1 MALAVSRSAA
11 SWLGGPGSAL
21 WECVVREFPRNECS
35 YTPAVTKPHI
45 VITMGDASGIGAE
58 VVAKA
63 LARPEVRA
71 LAELSVVGDVAV
83 LDQWFGR
90 TGVHDVPVIRVEEAP
105 TGPFPVGQLSVESAR
120 AAHCWIEHAAH
131 MCLAGEIDAM
141 VTAPVNKEA
150 FQLAGI
156 TDTGHQEVLAR
167 LSGATDVKTM
177 LVSGRLR
184 CMHLSTHKSLAEA
197 CRYVTRT
204 NVLKA
209 IEMTHE
215 QFVRWGFERPR
226 IAVAA
231 LNPHA
236 SDNGLIGR
244 EELEEIAPATA
255 DARAKGIE
263 ATGPVPADSV
273 FNAAIAGNH
282 DVVVVMYHDQGH
294 IAIKVHG
301 FEQSISVNLGLP
313 FIRTSVDHGTAFDIA
328 GKGIADETSMV
339 EAIRLAVGLANG
351 RGLTYEANG

>member
-1 MALAVSRSAA
+1 MSKPRL
-11 SWLGGPGSAL
+11 
-21 WECVVREFPRNECS
+21 VV
-35 YTPAVTKPHI
+35 
-45 VITMGDASGIGAE
+45 TMGDPSGVGPE

-63 LARPEVRA
+63 LAKPEVQE
-71 LAELSVVGDVAV
+71 LAQLSVIGSTAV
-83 LDQWFGR
+83 LFETWSRLGLEGAPPPV
-90 TGVHDVPVIRVEEAP
+90 TELAGVPG
-105 TGPFPVGQLSVESAR
+105 GPFPIGQLSVDSAR
-120 AAHCWIEHAAH
+120 AAHAWIEHAAR
-131 MCLAGEIDAM
+131 MCLAGEVDGM

-167 LSGATDVKTM
+167 LSGATNVKTM

-197 CRYVTRT
+197 CRYVTKA
-204 NVLKA
+204 NVLTA

-215 QFVRWGFERPR
+215 HFVRWGFATPR

-244 EELEEIAPATA
+244 EELDEIGPAVHE
-255 DARAKGIE
+255 ARAKGID

-273 FNAAIAGNH
+273 FNAAIAGKH

-294 IAIKVHG
+294 IPIKVHG

-313 FIRTSVDHGTAFDIA
+313 FLRTSVDHGTAFDIA
-328 GKGIADETSMV
+328 GKGRADETSMI
-339 EAIRLAVGLANG
+339 EAVKLAVALATGAGL
-351 RGLTYEANG
+351 